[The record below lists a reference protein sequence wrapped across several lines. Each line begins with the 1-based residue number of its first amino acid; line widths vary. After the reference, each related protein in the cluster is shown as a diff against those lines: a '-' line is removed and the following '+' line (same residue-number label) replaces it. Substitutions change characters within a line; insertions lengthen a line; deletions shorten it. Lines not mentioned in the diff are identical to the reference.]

1 MKIKEMRDLNA
12 EDLKEK
18 ERNFVEGLFKLRFR
32 HAAGHLDSSSALK
45 QARKD
50 IARVKTVLREKE
62 DSK

>member
-12 EDLKEK
+12 EDLKGK
-18 ERNFVEGLFKLRFR
+18 KGNLVEELFKLRFR
-32 HAAGHLDSSSALK
+32 HAAGQLDSTSALK
-45 QARKD
+45 QVRKD

>member
-18 ERNFVEGLFKLRFR
+18 EKNFVEGYFKLRFR
-32 HAAGHLDSSSALK
+32 HAAGQLDSTSALK
-45 QARKD
+45 QARKN
-50 IARVKTVLREKE
+50 IARVKTVLREKG